1 MTAAIVYINDK
12 GLDGKSSFSRVEDL
26 LRNWYANKACN
37 FSEFEVTHTLDSY
50 DKWNSKSLMKEWLS
64 LGVLKT

>member
-26 LRNWYANKACN
+26 LRN
-37 FSEFEVTHTLDSY
+37 
-50 DKWNSKSLMKEWLS
+50 
-64 LGVLKT
+64 